1 MNANPI
7 YDALK
12 ENLQTGFI
20 DHTISSN
27 KIYLPQFLVNDKVE
41 GKKIL
46 STIIHEL
53 NSCEKFWFS
62 VAFVT
67 TSGVAALLN
76 TLLDLEK
83 RGIHGTVLVSQYLNF
98 TQPEALKKLLT
109 LTNIKLK
116 IVIDSEF
123 HAKGYLFKKRE
134 FYNLII
140 GSSNL
145 TSSAL
150 SSNKEWNLKISA
162 TFESDIIHKALKEF
176 ESEFQNSTV
185 VDENYLTKYEE
196 IYKKQH
202 ENFFTNFEQSVHSTE
217 NDPSPNNM
225 QKDALQ
231 NITKLREKGKIK
243 ALLISATGTGK
254 TYLSAFDVKEFNPN
268 KFLFIVH
275 RTNIAQKALDT
286 FKSIFHNT
294 KTMGMYSGNRRELD
308 KDFIFST
315 IQTISRPEH
324 LNQFDK
330 KHFDYIVI
338 DESHHAGA
346 DSYQNILNHFNP
358 KFLLGM
364 TATPER
370 TDGLDIFS
378 LFDHNIAY
386 EIRLHKALDEGML
399 SPFHYYGIADISV
412 DGELLNENEDFSVLT
427 SNERI
432 KHIIEKTKL
441 YGCDNGVVRGLIFC
455 SSVNECNVLSEGFN
469 QRGFRTIAL
478 NGSSTESDRNYAI
491 NKLEADFDDVKR
503 LDYIFT
509 VDIFNEGIDIPKVNQ
524 VIMLRPTQSA
534 IVFIQQLG
542 RGLRKI
548 KTKDYLTVIDFIGN
562 YNNTYLVPI
571 ALYGDTSYNKDSLRK
586 LMSGGSSLMPGSST
600 INFDVISRDKIFD
613 AINSAN
619 MQLKKDLVNDYKILK
634 FQLGRIPMM
643 LDHIEHGLRDPQL
656 YVNYSDSYFNFVKSQ
671 EKELQDALDHKELN
685 LLKLFSNEICNS
697 KRVEECLIL
706 MEIIKVGNIS
716 IKKLETLIL
725 EKYFYKVS
733 LDTIESCVK
742 NLNFEF
748 VTEKENKQLKP
759 VREIY
764 KTNIVEMKKDNIVI
778 DDEFSALLTRNETF
792 TSFLLDS
799 VEYSIKT
806 FNQLFDSK
814 KLNNGF
820 ILYRKYSRK
829 DVFRIL
835 NWNSNPVA
843 QNVGGY
849 IISAD
854 KSNCPIF
861 VNYHKEDAISNSTK
875 YEDHFISNDQ
885 FAWMSKSKRTLN
897 SPDVKAIKEEVNLR
911 MPLFIKKSNDEGAE
925 FYYMGDMKP
934 IPKSFEQAS
943 IPGDDGKNVSVVKVK
958 FSMNHPVEDSIYN
971 YIIDAS

>member
-1 MNANPI
+1 MNVNPI
-7 YDALK
+7 YDALR

-20 DHTISSN
+20 DNTLSSN
-27 KIYLPQFLVNDKVE
+27 RKYTPQFLVNDKAE

-46 STIIHEL
+46 GTIIHEL
-53 NSCEKFWFS
+53 NSCEEFWFS

-76 TLLDLEK
+76 TLMDLEE
-83 RGIHGTVLVSQYLNF
+83 RGIQGTVLVSQYLNF
-98 TQPEALKKLLT
+98 TQPEALKKILK

-116 IVIDSEF
+116 IVIENNF
-123 HAKGYLFKKRE
+123 HAKGYLFKKGE
-134 FYNLII
+134 LYNLIV

-145 TSSAL
+145 TASAL

-162 TFESDIIHKALKEF
+162 TYESSIILSALKEF
-176 ESEFQNSTV
+176 KSEFKNAIN
-185 VDENYLTKYEE
+185 VDEEYLSQYEE
-196 IYKKQH
+196 IYNKQY
-202 ENFFTNFEQSVHSTE
+202 ENQLINNQQWSNSSE
-217 NDPSPNNM
+217 NDPTPNNM

-231 NITKLREKGKIK
+231 NIAQLRAEGKTK

-254 TYLSAFDVKEFNPN
+254 TYLSAFDVKRFNPS

-275 RTNIAQKALDT
+275 RTNIAQKSLET
-286 FKSIFHNT
+286 FKSIFHDT
-294 KTMGMYSGNRRELD
+294 KTMGIYSGNRRELD

-330 KHFDYIVI
+330 NHFDYIVI
-338 DESHHAGA
+338 DESHHAGT
-346 DSYQNILNHFNP
+346 DSYQKILNHFSP

-386 EIRLHKALDEGML
+386 EIRLHKALDENML
-399 SPFHYYGIADISV
+399 SPFHYYGITDISV
-412 DGELLNENEDFSVLT
+412 NGELLKEDEDFSILT
-427 SNERI
+427 SDERV
-432 KHIIEKTKL
+432 KNIIEKAKL
-441 YGCDNGVVRGLIFC
+441 YGCDSGVIRGLVFC
-455 SSVNECNVLSEGFN
+455 SSVNECHVLSNEFNKRGFN
-469 QRGFRTIAL
+469 TVAL
-478 NGSSTESDRNYAI
+478 DGSSSESERNNSI
-491 NKLEADFDDVKR
+491 NKLEADFDDDKR
-503 LDYIFT
+503 IDYIFT
-509 VDIFNEGIDIPKVNQ
+509 VDIFNEGVDIPKVNQ

-542 RGLRKI
+542 RGLRKV

-562 YNNTYLVPI
+562 YNNAYLVPI

-586 LMSGGSSLMPGSST
+586 LMSGGSNLMPGSST
-600 INFDVISRDKIFD
+600 VNFDSISRDRIFE

-619 MQLKKDLVNDYKILK
+619 MHLKKDLVNDYKILK

-643 LDHIEHGLRDPQL
+643 LDFTEHGLRDPQL
-656 YVNYSDSYFNFVKSQ
+656 YVNYSDSYFNFVRFQ
-671 EKELQDALDHKELN
+671 EKDLEHSLNQKELL
-685 LLKLFSNEICNS
+685 LLKLFSKEINNS

-706 MEIIKVGNIS
+706 KEILEVGNIS
-716 IKKLETLIL
+716 IKKLEALIY
-725 EKYFYKVS
+725 EKYLYQVS
-733 LDTIESCVK
+733 LETIQSCVK

-748 VTEKENKQLKP
+748 ITEKENNELKS

-764 KTNIVEMKKDNIVI
+764 KTNIVKLEKENIVI
-778 DDEFSALLTRNETF
+778 DSELSEILSTNKTF
-792 TSFLLDS
+792 TTFLLDS
-799 VEYSIKT
+799 VKYSIKN
-806 FNQLFDSK
+806 FNQLFDRNK
-814 KLNNGF
+814 FDNGF
-820 ILYRKYSRK
+820 VLYRKYSRK

-835 NWNSNPVA
+835 NWDRNPVA

-849 IISAD
+849 IISPD

-897 SPDVKAIKEEVNLR
+897 SPDVKTIAEEDALR
-911 MPLFIKKSNDEGAE
+911 IPLFIKKSNDEGVD
-925 FYYMGDMKP
+925 FYFMGDIKP
-934 IPKSFEQAS
+934 IRESFEQTS
-943 IPGDDGKNVSVVKVK
+943 MTDDDGKDVAVVKVK
-958 FSMNHPVEDSIYN
+958 FSLNHPVEDSIYS
-971 YIIDAS
+971 YIIEA

>member
-1 MNANPI
+1 MNANPL

-20 DHTISSN
+20 DYSIPSN
-27 KIYLPQFLVNDKVE
+27 KKYLPQFLVNDKVE
-41 GKKIL
+41 GKRIL
-46 STIIHEL
+46 GTIIHEL
-53 NSCEKFWFS
+53 NSCDMFCFS

-67 TSGVAALLN
+67 TSGIAALIN
-76 TLLDLEK
+76 TLIDLEK
-83 RGIHGTVLVSQYLNF
+83 RGIQGTVLVSQYLNF
-98 TQPEALKKLLT
+98 TQPEALKRLLK

-116 IVIDSEF
+116 VAIDTNF
-123 HAKGYLFKKRE
+123 HAKGYLFRKGE
-134 FYNLII
+134 LYNLII

-145 TSSAL
+145 TASAL

-162 TFESDIIHKALKEF
+162 TYESNIIHSALKIF
-176 ESEFQNSTV
+176 ESEFKNAIN
-185 VDENYLTKYEE
+185 VDEKYLSKYEE
-196 IYKKQH
+196 IYKKQY
-202 ENFFTNFEQSVHSTE
+202 ENYLTNVEQFLHSAEDEPT
-217 NDPSPNNM
+217 PNSM
-225 QKDALQ
+225 QRDALR
-231 NITKLREKGKIK
+231 NIEELRLQGKNK

-254 TYLSAFDVKEFNPN
+254 TYLSAFDVKKFNPS

-275 RTNIAQKALDT
+275 RTNIAEKALNT
-286 FKSIFHNT
+286 FKSIFHDT
-294 KTMGMYSGNRRELD
+294 KTMGMYSGSKRELD

-324 LNQFDK
+324 LSQFDK

-346 DSYQNILNHFNP
+346 DSYQNILNHFTP

-386 EIRLHKALDEGML
+386 EIRLHKALDEDML
-399 SPFHYYGIADISV
+399 SPFHYYGITDISV
-412 DGELLNENEDFSVLT
+412 NGELLKENEDFSILT
-427 SNERI
+427 SDERI
-432 KHIIEKTKL
+432 KHIIEKANL
-441 YGCDNGVVRGLIFC
+441 YGCDNAVVRGLIFC
-455 SSVNECNVLSEGFN
+455 STVKECKVLSEGFN
-469 QRGFRTIAL
+469 QRGFKTIAL
-478 NGSSTESDRNYAI
+478 DGSSSEADRNDAI
-491 NKLEADFDDVKR
+491 NKLEADFGDDKR

-524 VIMLRPTQSA
+524 LIMLRPTQSA

-542 RGLRKI
+542 RGLRKV
-548 KTKDYLTVIDFIGN
+548 KTKNYLTVIDFIGN

-600 INFDVISRDKIFD
+600 INFDSISRDKIFD

-634 FQLGRIPMM
+634 FQLGHIPMM
-643 LDHIEHGLRDPQL
+643 LDFVEHGLRDPQL
-656 YVNYSDSYFNFVKSQ
+656 YVSYSGSYFNFVKSQ
-671 EKELQDALDHKELN
+671 ENELQDTLNHKELN

-706 MEIIKVGNIS
+706 KEIIEVGNIS
-716 IKKLETLIL
+716 IKELEALIL
-725 EKYFYKVS
+725 KKYFYKVN
-733 LDTIESCVK
+733 LDTIESSVK

-748 VTEKENKQLKP
+748 VTEKENKELKS
-759 VREIY
+759 VREIH
-764 KTNIVEMKKDNIVI
+764 KTNIVEMDKDNIVI
-778 DDEFSALLTRNETF
+778 HDEFSAMITRNKTF
-792 TSFLLDS
+792 ASFLLDS
-799 VEYSIKT
+799 VEYSIGT
-806 FNQLFDSK
+806 FNQLFDINK
-814 KLNNGF
+814 FNNGF
-820 ILYRKYSRK
+820 VLYRKYSRK

-835 NWNSNPVA
+835 NWKRNPVA

-849 IISAD
+849 IISPD

-861 VNYHKEDAISNSTK
+861 VNYHKENAISNSTK
-875 YEDHFISNDQ
+875 YEDHFISNEQ

-897 SPDVKAIKEEVNLR
+897 SPDVKTIEVGVNLR
-911 MPLFIKKSNDEGAE
+911 IPLFIKKSNDEGAE
-925 FYYMGDMKP
+925 FYYMGDIKA
-934 IPKSFEQAS
+934 IPESFEQTTMPA
-943 IPGDDGKNVSVVKVK
+943 DNGKTVSVVKVK
-958 FSMNHPVEDSIYN
+958 FQMTHLVEDSIYN
-971 YIIDAS
+971 YIIDAG